1 MKKQFHKGR
10 RNIRVGMNN
19 VKLEECIGY
28 FRQSDIW
35 LRIFKG
41 FKSKYASYGRFS
53 GTVVIKNLKTE
64 DIEELEGFFGKNFH
78 GKKSVA
84 ISADRFEKALI
95 SSRYGDISPE
105 TVLNAYFGE
114 VLLGK
119 SDITVM
125 REQKL
130 AEIEQEYRKEF
141 KGTPAEFVQH
151 ILAAAVKLDGNCIQG
166 NDVKKMFSAM
176 EKWKEDLWLCAR
188 LYNNLP
194 YRDNS
199 KKYLAVYA
207 AGMTGNPHAFDHGT
221 TAGKMLY
228 RVIEADLEQRG
239 INVEASELFPAYKK
253 QKSYMLAGIM
263 IDDISNYGMLYNVH
277 AFKANGN
284 LHKGIEGFFE
294 EKDIIQLPL
303 NIISELD
310 RIECIDNEIYIVE
323 NPSVFAAMCGEKSCM
338 CMNGQPRLASLMI
351 LELLART
358 GTHVFYSGDLDP
370 EGLLIAQKLA
380 RFYPETFDY
389 YHMTPEDYCECISN
403 EIISPRRLKMLDKIT
418 DERII
423 PVSLEISKYK
433 RAGYQENITYQ
444 IF

>member
-1 MKKQFHKGR
+1 MD
-10 RNIRVGMNN
+10 INN
-19 VKLEECIGY
+19 AKIEECIGY
-28 FRQSDIW
+28 FRQNSIW
-35 LRIFKG
+35 ERIFRG
-41 FKSKYASYGRFS
+41 FKNKYSSYGRFS
-53 GTVVIKNLKTE
+53 GTVVIKNLKPE

-78 GKKSVA
+78 GKKSVT
-84 ISADRFEKALI
+84 ISADRFEKALKN
-95 SSRYGDISPE
+95 SRYVDLSPE
-105 TVLNAYFGE
+105 EVLNAYFGE
-114 VLLGK
+114 TLLGK
-119 SDITVM
+119 SEISVM
-125 REQKL
+125 HEQKL
-130 AEIEQEYRKEF
+130 EEIEQEYRKDF

-151 ILAAAVKLDGNCIQG
+151 ILAFTVKWDGNCIQG
-166 NDVKKMFSAM
+166 NDMSKMFSAIG
-176 EKWKEDLWLCAR
+176 KWKEDLWLCAR

-207 AGMTGNPHAFDHGT
+207 AGMTGNPHAFDQGT
-221 TAGKMLY
+221 AEGKMLY

-263 IDDISNYGMLYNVH
+263 VDDISNYGLLYNVH
-277 AFKANGN
+277 AFKINGT

-310 RIECIDNEIYIVE
+310 RIECINNEIYIVE

-338 CMNGQPRLASLMI
+338 CMNGQPRLASLII
-351 LELLART
+351 LELLARA

-370 EGLLIAQKLA
+370 EGMLIAQKLA
-380 RFYPETFDY
+380 QFYPGAFEY

-403 EIISPRRLKMLDKIT
+403 EVISQRRLKMLDKIT

-423 PVSLEISKYK
+423 PVSVEIFKHK
-433 RAGYQENITYQ
+433 RAGYQENITY
-444 IF
+444 